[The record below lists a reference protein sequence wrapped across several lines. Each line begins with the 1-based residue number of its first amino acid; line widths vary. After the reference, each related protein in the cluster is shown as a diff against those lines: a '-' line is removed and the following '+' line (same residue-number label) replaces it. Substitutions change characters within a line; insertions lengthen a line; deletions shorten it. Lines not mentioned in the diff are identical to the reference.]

1 MQISTRSSIV
11 IVSIL
16 VFLSGIIYFVSS
28 CEEFLDAS
36 SSDVGSQIQTMFFAT
51 AGIIYVPLGFW
62 ILKNRL
68 HSRAPY
74 VISILISAFMTMLY
88 VISRNVNLPVV
99 GIQTDVGILDLASKT
114 IQLGIIVFSTMLLR
128 DLKKYPV
135 LPNSQLFANKG
146 NLKN

>member
-1 MQISTRSSIV
+1 MSIC
-11 IVSIL
+11 
-16 VFLSGIIYFVSS
+16 GIIYFVTSYTQS
-28 CEEFLDAS
+28 LEGNDP
-36 SSDVGSQIQTMFFAT
+36 GSQIQTMFFAT
-51 AGIIYVPLGFW
+51 SGIVYIPLGMW
-62 ILKNRL
+62 MLRNRL
-68 HSRAPY
+68 HSRGPY
-74 VISILISAFMTMLY
+74 VISILVSIFLVVLY
-88 VISRNVNLPVV
+88 VASRTINLPVV